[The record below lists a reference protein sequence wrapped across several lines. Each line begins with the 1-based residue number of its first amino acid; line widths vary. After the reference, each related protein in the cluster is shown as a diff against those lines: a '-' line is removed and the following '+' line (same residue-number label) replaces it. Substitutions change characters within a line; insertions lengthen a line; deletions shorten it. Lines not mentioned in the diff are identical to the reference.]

1 MGSGWISRSNKKEE
15 SQERQ
20 IMVSGLRL
28 VLRLAHIWE
37 KACCLKKVTFP

>member
-20 IMVSGLRL
+20 IMESGLRL
-28 VLRLAHIWE
+28 VLRLAYIWE
-37 KACCLKKVTFP
+37 KAYCQEKVTFP